1 MYGLIKELQAELMT
15 GKDLPHLV
23 SVRLLA
29 RLDDAERHLGGVG
42 LKLPETVEVETE
54 TETATENEK
63 D

>member
-1 MYGLIKELQAELMT
+1 MKVYGLIKELQAELMT
-15 GKDLPHLV
+15 GKELPHLV

-42 LKLPETVEVETE
+42 LKSTKVEAKTE
-54 TETATENEK
+54 TENEK